1 MRRRYVTAVTLA
13 AIGLGACTYDL
24 ERAPQGELLAGDE
37 DRVEYVDALANR
49 GNTVAARAD
58 SLSNLTPEV
67 SLDGLVDRTAEL
79 ARREVTEAPLRRTTR
94 GGNDD
99 SDRAGTNWPQVRTS
113 PERSDGDTRAP
124 DIAAATPTPP
134 TEVARVVDV
143 GVTRAAP
150 AMTPPTRL
158 DEPPSTDQLPEPLPE
173 ADTDAAPS
181 HAAFD
186 ALLRRYVSPSGAVD
200 YRGLKTEHAALESYL
215 QTLSAD
221 TPTDDWTRDEALAYW
236 INAYN
241 AATLDLVLDN
251 YPLASIKDLDG
262 GNPWD
267 VKRVRLGDKTYSLN
281 GIENDVIRPRFRE
294 PRIHFAVNC
303 AAKGCPPLRNE
314 AYTAERLDAQLREQT
329 REFLRDDAYNRVA
342 GDRVTL
348 SPIFD
353 WYGADFG
360 DVAAYVSRYR
370 DDVAADSE
378 VVYGTYDWSLNAQ

>member
-1 MRRRYVTAVTLA
+1 MRRGYVTAVTLA

-24 ERAPQGELLAGDE
+24 ERAPQGELLVDDE

-58 SLSNLTPEV
+58 SLSDLTPEV
-67 SLDGLVDRTAEL
+67 SLDRLIDRTAEV
-79 ARREVTEAPLRRTTR
+79 ARRDANEAPVRRATR
-94 GGNDD
+94 GGDEPGR
-99 SDRAGTNWPQVRTS
+99 SSVRASGAAEPSV
-113 PERSDGDTRAP
+113 PGPTRAP
-124 DIAAATPTPP
+124 DIAAASPTPP
-134 TEVARVVDV
+134 TKVVEVVDV
-143 GVTRAAP
+143 GATRAAP
-150 AMTPPTRL
+150 AMAPPTRL
-158 DEPPSTDQLPEPLPE
+158 DAPPSTDVLPDPP
-173 ADTDAAPS
+173 AAGDAAPS

-186 ALLRRYVSPSGAVD
+186 ALLRRYVSSSGAVD
-200 YRGLKTEHAALESYL
+200 YRGLKSEHAALKSYL
-215 QTLSAD
+215 QTLSD
-221 TPTDDWTRDEALAYW
+221 NTPSDDWSRDEALAYW

-241 AATLDLVLDN
+241 AATLDLILDN

-267 VKRVRLGDKTYSLN
+267 VKRIRLGDKTYSLN

-329 REFLRDDAYNRVA
+329 RKFLRDDDYNQVA
-342 GDRVTL
+342 GARATL

-353 WYGADFG
+353 WYGTDFG
-360 DVAAYVSRYR
+360 DVAAFVSRYR
-370 DDVAADSE
+370 DDVSADTD
-378 VVYGTYDWSLNAQ
+378 VGFGTYDWSLNAQ